1 MYDTVIHS
9 GPVAE
14 VIESP
19 IPKPK
24 PGQVV
29 IKVVVSGSNPKDWKL
44 PQWTNEVINQGDDI
58 AGIVHEVGAGVTE
71 FKVGDRVAAFHEMR
85 TPGGSYA
92 EYAVAWA
99 YTTFHLPEKTS
110 FEEASTIPLAAL
122 TAAVGLFGNLSLPT
136 PFSPAKEQI
145 PLVIYGGSSA
155 VGAFTIKLARQAN
168 IHPLFVVA
176 GSGASYV
183 ESLIDSSKGDRIID
197 YRPGPDHVTK
207 EIQKAVK
214 DSGEDTLKYAF
225 DAITLES
232 TWTTLAKVLD
242 PKQGIYTGVL
252 PFEKKAF
259 PDTVQAIQTNV
270 GSVHK
275 SPSEAPGNA
284 DLGFVFSQLFTK
296 GLKDGWFSGH
306 PYDVVTNGL
315 EGVEEAL
322 KNLKEGKNSA
332 LKYVFRIEDTP
343 RLKK

>member
-1 MYDTVIHS
+1 MYETVIRA

-19 IPKPK
+19 IPTPK
-24 PGQVV
+24 PDQVV

-44 PQWTNEVINQGDDI
+44 PQWLDEVINQGDDI
-58 AGIVHEVGAGVTE
+58 SGVVHAVGAGVTE

-122 TAAVGLFGNLSLPT
+122 TAAVALFGNLSLPT
-136 PFSPAKEQI
+136 PFSPAQEQI

-155 VGAFTIKLARQAN
+155 VGAFAIKLARQAN

-197 YRPGPDHVTK
+197 YRPGQDHVVK

-214 DSGEDTLKYAF
+214 ASGKDTVKYAV
-225 DAITLES
+225 DAITLEA
-232 TWTTLAKVLD
+232 TWTTLSKALD
-242 PKQGIYTGVL
+242 PKQGLYTGVL
-252 PFEKKAF
+252 PFDEKVF
-259 PDTVQAIQTNV
+259 PDAVKAIRTNV

-275 SPSEAPGNA
+275 SHSEEPGKA
-284 DLGFVFSQLFTK
+284 DLGFVFSRLFSK

-306 PYDVVTNGL
+306 PYEVVPNGL
-315 EGVEEAL
+315 EGVEGAL

-332 LKYVFRIEDTP
+332 LKYVFRVEDTP